1 MTLAA
6 GSWLWAT
13 RSIVRED
20 ERSSRFHGIVDRGER
35 KREPRRAE
43 PCGKLLCRERLIGDD
58 ADEGQGLDVWT
69 KQVDY
74 GGTEMSCG
82 MLKRAANLN
91 KPHFE
96 LYFKPNFD
104 IVTGMTYEIL
114 LYYKYATV
122 RNPVKFM
129 EEQRAFCEK
138 RGLKGRIIVAKEGI
152 NGTIEGLA
160 KDTKAYRKFLNSKVG
175 FKTIHWKVS
184 EGNGE
189 AFRKLSVRVRP
200 EIVSLS
206 LVKSKDAD
214 VDPRK
219 TTGKHLKPEMLKKWF
234 DKGEKFTIIDMRNDY
249 EHKVGAF
256 EGSVLP
262 PMENFR
268 DLPKVMPKLKKY
280 AQDKVLTVCTGGV
293 RCEKASGYLI
303 KKGFKDV
310 YQLDGGIVSFM
321 EKYPNEHFKGSL
333 YVFDKRV
340 TMAFDEK
347 GKALGK
353 EREIIGVCESCGTKT
368 ENFADCTNVDC
379 RTQLLI
385 CADCIKA
392 DKAYCSKACVKIV
405 AKAPDRRSRSVSKAL
420 RV

>member
-1 MTLAA
+1 
-6 GSWLWAT
+6 
-13 RSIVRED
+13 
-20 ERSSRFHGIVDRGER
+20 
-35 KREPRRAE
+35 
-43 PCGKLLCRERLIGDD
+43 
-58 ADEGQGLDVWT
+58 
-69 KQVDY
+69 
-74 GGTEMSCG
+74 
-82 MLKRAANLN
+82 
-91 KPHFE
+91 
-96 LYFKPNFD
+96 
-104 IVTGMTYEIL
+104 MTYEIL

-129 EEQRAFCEK
+129 DEQRAFCEK
-138 RGLKGRIIVAKEGI
+138 HGLKGRIIVAKEGI
-152 NGTIEGLA
+152 NGTIEGLT
-160 KDTKAYRKFLNSKVG
+160 KDTRAYRKFLNSIVG
-175 FKTIHWKVS
+175 FKTIHWKIS
-184 EGNGE
+184 EGNGQ

-206 LVKSKDAD
+206 LVKSKDTD

-219 TTGKHLKPEMLKKWF
+219 VTGKYLKPEMLKKWF

-262 PMENFR
+262 PMANFR

-280 AQDKVLTVCTGGV
+280 AKERVLTVCTGGV

-310 YQLDGGIVSFM
+310 YQLNGGIVSFM
-321 EKYPNEHFKGSL
+321 EKYPNEHFRGSL

-340 TMAFDEK
+340 TMAFDK
-347 GKALGK
+347 AGKAKGK
-353 EREIIGVCESCGTKT
+353 EREIIGICESCNAKT

-379 RTQLLI
+379 RTQLLT
-385 CADCIKA
+385 CEECVRA
-392 DKAYCSKACVKIV
+392 DKAYCSVKCQAKV
-405 AKAPDRRSRSVSKAL
+405 AKHPHKRSGSVSKAL